1 MEKRREIDEV
11 PGGELLS
18 DFVEFFGVKRAV
30 YLIGWLFLWGVTGV
44 ENGPD
49 FRKKLAAQGVSRATA
64 YRAALDFRRFG
75 EHIETKEGRP
85 FSMAWVVD
93 TLVASHI

>member
-1 MEKRREIDEV
+1 MEKKRDVDEV
-11 PGGELLS
+11 GDAELLS
-18 DFVEFFGVKRAV
+18 EFVSFFGAKRAV
-30 YLIGWLFLWGVTGV
+30 HLIGWAVLWGVTGV

-75 EHIETKEGRP
+75 EHLESKEGRP
-85 FSMAWVVD
+85 VSMAWVVN
-93 TLVASHI
+93 TLVVSHF